1 MGKDWEKPGSVIHR
15 AEAAAA
21 LAALTAVTVIGDVEG
36 VRGLMQ
42 LIGLEKSRHAL
53 YAVTGSFLNPGPYGC
68 LLGLSFVTAF
78 ALAGTF
84 GLNMNATA
92 KAASRLFG
100 FGSMLVITAPLAAS
114 MSRTGW
120 IAAMAGCAVSI
131 LLKRHTVRKRNNDA
145 EQCRYGGQQI
155 LRWSVVTLATVAL
168 LGGLYTMKARS
179 AQGRFLIW
187 KCGMKAALHAPLK
200 GVGDKHAIGAYGEA
214 QEEYFRSGAGTEA
227 EAMAAGAPEYF
238 FNEYLHIAV
247 AYGIP
252 ASAGFVAL
260 LAFSFTNAL
269 RAKAYGSAAGVT
281 ALAIVCL
288 ASYPFE
294 SILSVTT
301 ACCLVT
307 GALAAPGFPGRWLT
321 AVRWLL
327 IVAAASVTWHVDSS
341 LRSRDPNETQRLF
354 EYGRSLQ
361 RGGHYE
367 KSHAV
372 LSKAMKQSS
381 DCMIPTL
388 MSKNADAMGDTAM
401 ARKLLEKVIWR
412 CPARMYPRYLLMLHY
427 GNLGDSVRM
436 RVNTRRILDMP
447 VKVHSTATTEMRQ
460 AATLVLMNQQP
471 ES

>member
-1 MGKDWEKPGSVIHR
+1 MGKDWKKPGSVIHR
-15 AEAAAA
+15 AEVAVA
-21 LAALTAVTVIGDVEG
+21 LAALAAVTVIGDAEA

-42 LIGLEKSRHAL
+42 LIGLQKSRHAL

-78 ALAGTF
+78 ALAGSY
-84 GLNMNATA
+84 GLNLSATA
-92 KAASRLFG
+92 KDLSRLFG

-120 IAAMAGCAVSI
+120 IAAMAGCAVC
-131 LLKRHTVRKRNNDA
+131 LLFKHHTVRNRDSDA
-145 EQCRYGGQQI
+145 EQCRHDEHHI
-155 LRWSVVTLATVAL
+155 LRWILVSFATVAL
-168 LGGLYTMKARS
+168 LGGLYAMKARS

-187 KCGMKAALHAPLK
+187 KCGMKAALHVPLQ
-200 GVGDKHAIGAYGEA
+200 GVGEKHAIGTYGEA

-227 EAMAAGAPEYF
+227 EAMTADAPEYF

-252 ASAGFVAL
+252 ASVGFVAL
-260 LAFSFTNAL
+260 LAFSFTNVL

-281 ALAIVCL
+281 ALAVICM

-307 GALAAPGFPGRWLT
+307 GALAAPGFSGRRLT

-327 IVAAASVTWHVDSS
+327 IVTAATVTWHVDSA
-341 LRSRDPNETQRLF
+341 LRTRDLDETHRLF

-367 KSHAV
+367 KSQEV
-372 LSKAMKQSS
+372 LSEALKQSS

-388 MSKNADAMGDTAM
+388 MSKNADAMGDTAK
-401 ARKLLEKVIWR
+401 ARKLLEKAIWQ

-427 GNLGDSVRM
+427 VNLGDSVRM
-436 RVNTRRILDMP
+436 RVNARRILDMP